1 MSAWFS
7 GCYPTG
13 NRNTT
18 FKQLCND
25 IFYLV
30 LCYTASS
37 GKPSLWLRGF
47 RELRPWEF
55 MINEPLQDFLFSA
68 LLEVQW
74 GQGCSKRSPGR
85 VPKEIQLITR
95 ASFSVTRHGSPWC
108 CSTTPTW
115 NFWFPREG
123 LSHHS
128 CQNSLLNTRPCSF
141 SEISKNLKGTEWA
154 SGLKLYLQ

>member
-68 LLEVQW
+68 LQEVQW

-95 ASFSVTRHGSPWC
+95 ASSSMTLWHAMALPGAAAQLPHGISDSPGKDWA
-108 CSTTPTW
+108 TTAATALCW
-115 NFWFPREG
+115 TQGYARF
-123 LSHHS
+123 
-128 CQNSLLNTRPCSF
+128 
-141 SEISKNLKGTEWA
+141 LK
-154 SGLKLYLQ
+154 SPKI